1 MNSVYLFSLFVF
13 KSQAGKKLKK
23 LKTSDIVIAKRIQS
37 AIRDIQNGVKTGESL
52 QGHSDYKK
60 TRVGKYRIITITQGD
75 VLNVFI
81 IEKRETAYE
90 TFDHF
95 IKTKKL

>member
-1 MNSVYLFSLFVF
+1 MRVVLS
-13 KSQAGKKLKK
+13 KQAGKKLKK

-37 AIRDIQNGVKTGESL
+37 AIRNIQSGIKFGESL

-60 TRVGKYRIITITQGD
+60 TRVGKYRIITITQSD
-75 VLNVFI
+75 LLHVFI

-95 IKTKKL
+95 IKAKKL

>member
-1 MNSVYLFSLFVF
+1 
-13 KSQAGKKLKK
+13 
-23 LKTSDIVIAKRIQS
+23 
-37 AIRDIQNGVKTGESL
+37 L

-75 VLNVFI
+75 LLSVFI
-81 IEKRETAYE
+81 IEKRETAYN